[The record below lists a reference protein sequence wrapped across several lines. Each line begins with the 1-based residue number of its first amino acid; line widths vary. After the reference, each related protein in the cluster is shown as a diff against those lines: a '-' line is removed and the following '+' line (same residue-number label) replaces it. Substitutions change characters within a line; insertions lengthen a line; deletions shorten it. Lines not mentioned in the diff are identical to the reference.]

1 MSSHVLDRSL
11 DSRGPELGEDDVAA
25 GGCWPIVAP
34 YFDLVQ
40 VLVHHKVL
48 TEGVS
53 HLSTQGV
60 RVRRHQDGLRH
71 VRSTLVFGDVV
82 RIVVDRVLCVFVRID
97 DTSDK
102 L

>member
-1 MSSHVLDRSL
+1 
-11 DSRGPELGEDDVAA
+11 
-25 GGCWPIVAP
+25 
-34 YFDLVQ
+34 LVQ

-48 TEGVS
+48 TKGVS
-53 HLSTQGV
+53 HLSTQGI
-60 RVRRHQDGLRH
+60 RVCRHQDGFRH